1 MLEASSTGEKYG
13 HPGNCIG
20 FKVLSFV
27 SNSSIDGLPNNK
39 LCAINVF
46 CLVLQLTSVS
56 VRAGRN

>member
-20 FKVLSFV
+20 SKVLVLF
-27 SNSSIDGLPNNK
+27 SNFSIGGLPNNK
-39 LCAINVF
+39 LSTINVF
-46 CLVLQLTSVS
+46 CLVLQLASVL